1 MNEFCPSDAGSHQVQ
16 IKNSWIYGAEDG
28 ARCLIYSGLCFRR
41 LLSYL
46 FSSKSYYS
54 YMAFN
59 SQVQLYT
66 NSLEWGRMVVV
77 QRFYLIYIY
86 VKAMIIAQDP
96 V

>member
-1 MNEFCPSDAGSHQVQ
+1 MTEFCSSDIGSHQVQ
-16 IKNSWIYGAEDG
+16 LKNSWVYGAEDVTW
-28 ARCLIYSGLCFRR
+28 CLIHSGLCFRR

-59 SQVQLYT
+59 SQVQLCT